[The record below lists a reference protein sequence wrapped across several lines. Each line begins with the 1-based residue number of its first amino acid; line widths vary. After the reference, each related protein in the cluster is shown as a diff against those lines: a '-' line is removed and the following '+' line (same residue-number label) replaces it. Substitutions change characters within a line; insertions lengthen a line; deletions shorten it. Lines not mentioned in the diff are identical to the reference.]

1 MTSRTPLVPLLVL
14 CLLAGCGEPPPPPT
28 GQARADAQT
37 VAACRQRADAVY
49 NMRNR
54 DVIYAPP
61 PQVNAPFSGSYGPG
75 VDDRSLSQMFERD
88 SLMSDCVRNTGTQ
101 GDRTPE
107 PVPPPTGPVTHP

>member
-1 MTSRTPLVPLLVL
+1 MNRRISVFTILAAGLLF
-14 CLLAGCGEPPPPPT
+14 GCAEPPPPPT

-37 VAACRQRADAVY
+37 LAACRQRADTVY

-88 SLMSDCVRNTGTQ
+88 SLMNDCVRNTGTES
-101 GDRTPE
+101 DRTPE
-107 PVPPPTGPVTHP
+107 PSPPPASPVARP